1 MDAFF
6 KNVTRTVTP
15 TCAEANEY
23 LAEDRIMCL
32 QIYIKIG
39 DGNTLAYVPDA
50 KAFTDAPD
58 SMMVLMKQR
67 RRWMNGAFFGTKKVI
82 ANFVNMVSCKRT
94 KHGCCSKSLMS
105 VFMFYT
111 TSLFFLQFF
120 IVGAMFASIYAFY
133 DQVFASAFDGSWALK
148 QAYNNGIFTLLFAY
162 FYIFLIVM
170 VLILSLALPLE
181 KGKAWFH
188 IVVGTFSIL
197 TAFSIFGMIYYL
209 AVSSFYPP
217 EKKYLS
223 NEKEWIPTGEYNFS
237 YLVLA
242 GVIMLSIYMV
252 PIIMRPVDFLSN
264 MGGYLVGLISYIML
278 IPMFVNVFS
287 IYSFSNLHDVSWG
300 NRPTTTGTGT
310 EAFSSSRAI
319 QIQTEQNYQEFRANM
334 LFVWICCNGAY
345 FYIVLKLTSSGDP

>member
-1 MDAFF
+1 MDKSVKDEDVPNNLLHLFQVTTWDVGLTDDILKGRRVHINFGIKHRNDGKINSHKWFFQGICKFLKPELCLMLDIGTRADDYALLKLYNHMKADLNCGGCCGEIEVDLTAGNEDSCKCKEDGGGAKSGGIGTYFIEAAQFFEYKMGHTPDKACESFFGFTQVLPGAYSVFRWSAIKGEPLDAFF

-39 DGNTLAYVPDA
+39 EGNTLAYVPDA

-58 SMMVLMKQR
+58 SMLVLMKQR

-133 DQVFASAFDGSWALK
+133 DQVFASCFDGSW
-148 QAYNNGIFTLLFAY
+148 
-162 FYIFLIVM
+162 
-170 VLILSLALPLE
+170 
-181 KGKAWFH
+181 
-188 IVVGTFSIL
+188 
-197 TAFSIFGMIYYL
+197 
-209 AVSSFYPP
+209 
-217 EKKYLS
+217 
-223 NEKEWIPTGEYNFS
+223 
-237 YLVLA
+237 
-242 GVIMLSIYMV
+242 
-252 PIIMRPVDFLSN
+252 
-264 MGGYLVGLISYIML
+264 
-278 IPMFVNVFS
+278 
-287 IYSFSNLHDVSWG
+287 
-300 NRPTTTGTGT
+300 
-310 EAFSSSRAI
+310 
-319 QIQTEQNYQEFRANM
+319 
-334 LFVWICCNGAY
+334 
-345 FYIVLKLTSSGDP
+345 VLK